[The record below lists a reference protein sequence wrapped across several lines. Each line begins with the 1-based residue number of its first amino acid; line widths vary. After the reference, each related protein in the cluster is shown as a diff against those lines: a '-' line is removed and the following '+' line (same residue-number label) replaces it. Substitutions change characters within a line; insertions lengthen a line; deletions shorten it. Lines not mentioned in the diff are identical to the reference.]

1 RYKLRT
7 LWISQG
13 RRSMTDIK
21 LKFTDDIKKILRNKL
36 YFAYTYKEIKN
47 SKQLIKK
54 VEKDIEQGFTEE
66 DLGPMDDPDRVRA
79 LVFYPVN

>member
-1 RYKLRT
+1 MPNKHRYKLRT

-54 VEKDIEQGFTEE
+54 VEKDIEHIELEITEQWG
-66 DLGPMDDPDRVRA
+66 L
-79 LVFYPVN
+79 

>member
-1 RYKLRT
+1 
-7 LWISQG
+7 
-13 RRSMTDIK
+13 MTDIK

-54 VEKDIEQGFTEE
+54 VEKDIEHIELEITEQWG
-66 DLGPMDDPDRVRA
+66 L
-79 LVFYPVN
+79 